1 MRVRSLALALAMLA
15 LGGTLAL
22 AEPELIL
29 RYPRGVPQVSITG
42 NWTGTTYTVLRAPA
56 HGGVFEPIT
65 ENSILCLGAC
75 YAEDPTA
82 VPGESYRYRFDI
94 TGAIIDSSG
103 PAPEDSW
110 SFGPYLAT
118 ISPALARPVGV
129 FAFPNPGRGVTSIQ
143 LHVAGAPTDR
153 AAQGEAGIYDLTG
166 RRVRMLHRGPV
177 ARGITTLRWDGRDER
192 GGPLRGG
199 VYMLRFTAD
208 GRAAIALIVRR

>member
-1 MRVRSLALALAMLA
+1 MRVRSLALALVMLA
-15 LGGTLAL
+15 LGGTRAL
-22 AEPELIL
+22 AEPELIV

-42 NWTGTTYTVLRAPA
+42 NWTNSTYTVLRAPA
-56 HGGVFEPIT
+56 RGGVFEPIT

-75 YAEDPTA
+75 YADDPTA
-82 VPGESYRYRFDI
+82 APGETYRYRFEI
-94 TGAIIDSSG
+94 TGAPIDSSG
-103 PAPEDSW
+103 PAAESRW
-110 SFGPYLAT
+110 SFGPYLVT

-129 FAFPNPGRGVTSIQ
+129 FAFPNPGRGATSIQ

-177 ARGITTLRWDGRDER
+177 ARGLTTLHWDGRDER
-192 GGPLRGG
+192 GDLLRGG

-208 GRAAIALIVRR
+208 GHPANVLIVRR